1 MIFQPI
7 CLHGIEDLASLSGDT
22 DWVNTLFCMGA
33 VSVDLGLC
41 GDRIEVVVPA
51 ASKVPEE
58 WVIRNMVAMMSEE
71 RYEALGE
78 PHQYDWEDSW
88 RKEVE
93 GSLDFDGQTVVFE
106 FSSCF
111 VDTNFE
117 DGTAGNLDMMVRT
130 SPALP
135 AVELDNLCL
144 ALPGFDK
151 LVESASHSGQTAD
164 GTVAMGFGL
173 AGSRLGFDDDVR
185 EAIKSIQEV
194 DIFWGNSRERKLAT
208 VPCERS

>member
-22 DWVNTLFCMGA
+22 AWVNTLFCMGA
-33 VSVDLGLC
+33 ASVDLGLS

-51 ASKVPEE
+51 VPKMPEE
-58 WVIRNMVAMMSEE
+58 WLIRSMVAMMKSE

-78 PHQYDWEDSW
+78 PHQYEWEQSW
-88 RKEVE
+88 RKEAE
-93 GSLDFDGQTVVFE
+93 GSLDLDGQTVVFE

-111 VDTNFE
+111 VDTDFE
-117 DGTAGNLDMMVRT
+117 GGTAGNLDVKVRT
-130 SPALP
+130 SPTLTAM
-135 AVELDNLCL
+135 ELDNLWL
-144 ALPGFDK
+144 VLPGFED
-151 LVESASHSGQTAD
+151 LIEPAGHSGQTAD
-164 GTVAMGFGL
+164 GIVEVYYC
-173 AGSRLGFDDDVR
+173 LGNSIDFDDDVR

-194 DIFWGNSRERKLAT
+194 DIFWGKSRERKLAT